1 MFCSVKTCLHI
12 YVSLNIFKY
21 SLKHKCIIT
30 DTREPIPVREAIFS
44 AAVLKTVKQ
53 YFNLV
58 HINRDIIKII
68 IPWAISGLWV
78 IFGTYNISF
87 QHLFFLSHIS
97 PALNSKRKTTSR
109 LKNVQKI
116 LSNHFA
122 TILKKIVTFQYILL
136 TTNSLGEISRNVIF
150 WLY

>member
-1 MFCSVKTCLHI
+1 MFSFSLSLVSGLCTQELVGYSDLFKYQFDMFCSVKTCLHI

-30 DTREPIPVREAIFS
+30 DTREPVPVREAIFS

-68 IPWAISGLWV
+68 IP
-78 IFGTYNISF
+78 
-87 QHLFFLSHIS
+87 
-97 PALNSKRKTTSR
+97 
-109 LKNVQKI
+109 
-116 LSNHFA
+116 
-122 TILKKIVTFQYILL
+122 
-136 TTNSLGEISRNVIF
+136 
-150 WLY
+150 

>member
-21 SLKHKCIIT
+21 FLKHKCIIA

-97 PALNSKRKTTSR
+97 SFKFKTKDNKQAEKRP
-109 LKNVQKI
+109 KNFIK
-116 LSNHFA
+116 SFCDH
-122 TILKKIVTFQYILL
+122 
-136 TTNSLGEISRNVIF
+136 S
-150 WLY
+150 